1 MAETLYEMSLA
12 TQTLYEMLM
21 NDEIDEQTFNDTV
34 EGMGAIEK
42 VEGYCQVISRMNAE
56 AEMFKNEIDRLT
68 KRKKSLENNVN
79 WLEGQLLNFYNA
91 NGGEKIKAGTFHVS
105 ARKNTYVDIPDES
118 RIPKKYCT
126 VKVSPNK
133 TAIKEAIDSGIR
145 VRGAS
150 IQERVSVI
158 IR

>member
-12 TQTLYEMLM
+12 TQTLFEMLM

-42 VEGYCQVISRMNAE
+42 VEGYCQVISRINAE

-68 KRKKSLENNVN
+68 KRKKSLENNAN
-79 WLEGQLLNFYNA
+79 WLKEQLLNFYNA
-91 NGGEKIKAGTFHVS
+91 NGGEKIKAGTFVVS
-105 ARKNTYVDIPDES
+105 TKKSTYVDISDES
-118 RIPKKYCT
+118 KIPKKYCT

-133 TAIKEAIDSGIR
+133 TAIKTAIDRGIK
-145 VRGAS
+145 VRGANL
-150 IQERVSVI
+150 QERENLQI
-158 IR
+158 K

>member
-1 MAETLYEMSLA
+1 MAETLYEMTSA

-68 KRKKSLENNVN
+68 KRKKSLENNAN
-79 WLEGQLLNFYNA
+79 WLKGQLLNFYNA
-91 NGGEKIKAGTFHVS
+91 NGGKKIKAGTFVVS
-105 ARKNTYVDIPDES
+105 TKKNAYVDISNES
-118 RIPKKYCT
+118 KIPKKYCT

-133 TAIKEAIDSGIR
+133 TDIKKAIDSGIK